1 MTIGSA
7 ALQGFMSGGP
17 LGAVVGGGLAAFGAI
32 SGALFKTEG
41 KKVNDMR
48 DAYIFAAGGFDVL
61 AKKAAAAG
69 YSIKGLLNT
78 HDVKAY
84 EAEVAKL
91 NTILQKTADL
101 ESARKALIPTW
112 ETIGALAEKY
122 GIDIEKA
129 GQAIQ
134 QLMVNANAQTLINDW
149 QTWAKAG
156 GDLDVFAK
164 AAAGNFSTLV
174 QQAQAFG
181 TTLPENMRPMLES
194 LVQQGLLL
202 DQNGKAIADIAGI
215 TFGPAVQTEM
225 ERLAKSIEDLVTE
238 LRILNGSATGGGG
251 LGGVITAQNARM
263 KAESFAGG
271 TGGRYRDFGRG
282 TLAVLHGRERVMTEG
297 EGSGGGAPTIVI
309 QALDSADVETWLRRG
324 GAQKIAA
331 AMVPVFPG
339 AAKFRV
345 GRR

>member
-1 MTIGSA
+1 
-7 ALQGFMSGGP
+7 
-17 LGAVVGGGLAAFGAI
+17 
-32 SGALFKTEG
+32 
-41 KKVNDMR
+41 
-48 DAYIFAAGGFDVL
+48 
-61 AKKAAAAG
+61 
-69 YSIKGLLNT
+69 
-78 HDVKAY
+78 
-84 EAEVAKL
+84 
-91 NTILQKTADL
+91 
-101 ESARKALIPTW
+101 
-112 ETIGALAEKY
+112 
-122 GIDIEKA
+122 
-129 GQAIQ
+129 
-134 QLMVNANAQTLINDW
+134 
-149 QTWAKAG
+149 
-156 GDLDVFAK
+156 
-164 AAAGNFSTLV
+164 
-174 QQAQAFG
+174 
-181 TTLPENMRPMLES
+181 
-194 LVQQGLLL
+194 
-202 DQNGKAIADIAGI
+202 
-215 TFGPAVQTEM
+215 M